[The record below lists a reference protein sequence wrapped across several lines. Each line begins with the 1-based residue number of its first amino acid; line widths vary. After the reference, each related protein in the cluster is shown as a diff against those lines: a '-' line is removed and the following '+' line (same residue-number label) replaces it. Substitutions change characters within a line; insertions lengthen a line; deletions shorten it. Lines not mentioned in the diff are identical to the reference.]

1 MKMVVSDNSINVR
14 PHVRFNGHRRNK
26 SLNLAHIKYDLLK
39 ISELYDGY
47 LSPDLGHLPIKLYT
61 SYLDDLKKSEQIF
74 KYTIDDP
81 IMRRHEDT
89 GNRSFTYTFHVQGT
103 PERTPKVLK
112 IHVGIYKNAYSEA
125 ERWDYKSDAPW
136 QIEIEW
142 V

>member
-14 PHVRFNGHRRNK
+14 PHVRFSGHRRNK

-47 LSPDLGHLPIKLYT
+47 LTPDLGELPLKLYR
-61 SYLDDLKKSEQIF
+61 SYLDDLKKAEQIYS
-74 KYTIDDP
+74 YTIDKP
-81 IMRRHEDT
+81 ESRFHEDT
-89 GNRSFTYTFHVQGT
+89 GNRSFTYTFHIQGT

-112 IHVGIYKNAYSEA
+112 IHVGIYKNAVGEA
-125 ERWDYKSDAPW
+125 ELWNYRSEPLW
-136 QIEIEW
+136 EITVEW